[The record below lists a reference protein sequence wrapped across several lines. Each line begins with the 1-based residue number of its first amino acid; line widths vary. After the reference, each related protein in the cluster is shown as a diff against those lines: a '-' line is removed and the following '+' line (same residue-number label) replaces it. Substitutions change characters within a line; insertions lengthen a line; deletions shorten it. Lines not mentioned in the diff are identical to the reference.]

1 MEKKDDFIEHKYVDN
16 DVNVFPLTREEVLI
30 KFMDLSDTIS
40 LELRKQV
47 RQGRINTNSGKVTRS
62 LFRQVSKL
70 AEQYRWFSRT

>member
-1 MEKKDDFIEHKYVDN
+1 MDEDDFIEHKYVDN
-16 DVNVFPLTREEVLI
+16 DINVFPLTREEVLI

-47 RQGRINTNSGKVTRS
+47 RQGRINTNSGKITRS
-62 LFRQVSKL
+62 LFRQVVKL

>member
-1 MEKKDDFIEHKYVDN
+1 MDKDDFVEHKYVDN
-16 DVNVFPLTREEVLI
+16 DINVFPLTREEVLI

-47 RQGRINTNSGKVTRS
+47 RQGRINTNSGKITRS
-62 LFRQVSKL
+62 LFRQVAKL